1 MKCVTAYISV
11 AILFI
16 VQEFSARA
24 TYNKCTCRLKQTLL
38 VKVGLMT
45 LWLIETLHQEYTREI
60 SICTNGI
67 IMCK

>member
-16 VQEFSARA
+16 VQESSARD
-24 TYNKCTCRLKQTLL
+24 TYNKCTCKLKQTLL

-45 LWLIETLHQEYTREI
+45 LWLIETLYQEYT
-60 SICTNGI
+60 
-67 IMCK
+67 